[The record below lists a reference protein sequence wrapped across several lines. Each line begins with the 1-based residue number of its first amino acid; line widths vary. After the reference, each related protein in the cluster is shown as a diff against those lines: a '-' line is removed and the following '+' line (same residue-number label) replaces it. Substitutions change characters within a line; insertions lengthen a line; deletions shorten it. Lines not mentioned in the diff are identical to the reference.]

1 MIEQVGKEIENGLRK
16 WPGCLGL
23 MAGPSVWGGYKE
35 TKDTVVAV
43 LKKRVV
49 LEGSS
54 NTQTE

>member
-1 MIEQVGKEIENGLRK
+1 MIEQVGKEMENGLGK
-16 WPGCLGL
+16 WPGCSGL

-35 TKDTVVAV
+35 SKDTVVAV
-43 LKKRVV
+43 LKECVV